1 MGNQGGKKMNTGV
14 NLSLKCKLPLGAVK
28 EQLNPSLNE
37 SRAMIFPP
45 PRNRNVLLS

>member
-1 MGNQGGKKMNTGV
+1 MNKGV
-14 NLSLKCKLPLGAVK
+14 DLGLKCKLPLGVVK

-45 PRNRNVLLS
+45 LRNRNVLLS